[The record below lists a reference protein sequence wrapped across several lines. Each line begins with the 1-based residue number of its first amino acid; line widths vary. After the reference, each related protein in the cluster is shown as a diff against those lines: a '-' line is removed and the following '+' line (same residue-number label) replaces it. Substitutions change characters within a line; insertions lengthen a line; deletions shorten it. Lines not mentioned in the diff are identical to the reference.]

1 MSIIINRLFF
11 SPRTISY
18 DTRLNRILII
28 PTSRLLFFIA
38 LPSTHLH
45 RTYTI
50 TYLLPQALSLLDI
63 ESSIQCFRMTWLIKI
78 FFFFFSFLVSIRDF
92 LTGDRISPSDKIL
105 AQRIEERGRS
115 SMQPRIIIDPVSRLG
130 KIFFRSK
137 RFKIGGFFSLSLFFL
152 QALRAIKN
160 PM

>member
-78 FFFFFSFLVSIRDF
+78 FFFFLFSSRFGISLRGIGLV
-92 LTGDRISPSDKIL
+92 
-105 AQRIEERGRS
+105 
-115 SMQPRIIIDPVSRLG
+115 PRIKSLRKESRNAEGARCSLELSSILFRDWE
-130 KIFFRSK
+130 KYFFDRNDSK
-137 RFKIGGFFSLSLFFL
+137 
-152 QALRAIKN
+152 
-160 PM
+160 